1 MTLRDNLALCAMQ
14 VLLKEECKIHITL
27 WNRIKRMFG
36 FSYYSFVSIDP
47 TRIASRAYAIADRM
61 VDISENSSNN
71 G

>member
-36 FSYYSFVSIDP
+36 FSYYSFVNTDP
-47 TRIASRAYAIADRM
+47 ARIASRAYAIADRM
-61 VDISENSSNN
+61 VDISEENAQ
-71 G
+71 